1 MTEMVDTIFVTGLNE
16 EITEDALVNHFGSIG
31 VIKMDKRTG
40 KPKVWIYKD
49 KLSGKPKGE
58 ATITYDDPAT
68 AQAAINWFNEKDF
81 EGGVIK
87 VEIARRVQKN
97 FGDRGDVKHKPRHRQ

>member
-1 MTEMVDTIFVTGLNE
+1 
-16 EITEDALVNHFGSIG
+16 
-31 VIKMDKRTG
+31 MDKRTG

-68 AQAAINWFNEKDF
+68 AQAAINWFN
-81 EGGVIK
+81 GRYIL
-87 VEIARRVQKN
+87 
-97 FGDRGDVKHKPRHRQ
+97 